1 MKVLIV
7 DDEAAYLQL
16 LGDLLKDAGCTI
28 SCAADGKQAREILSQ
43 EEVDLIISDVNMPT
57 LDGVRLHSFVRE
69 VTEARAT
76 PFVFISGVDDSQSY
90 VIDSNVDYF
99 VSKKDPIQGIVA
111 LVSKLKSQIEM
122 SRQRKASAE

>member
-7 DDEAAYLQL
+7 DDEAAYLEL
-16 LGDLLKDAGCTI
+16 LGDLLKGIGCTV
-28 SCAADGKQAREILSQ
+28 SYAADGKQAREILNQ

-76 PFVFISGVDDSQSY
+76 PFIFISGLDDSQSF
-90 VIDSNVDYF
+90 VLDSNVDYF

-111 LVSKLKSQIEM
+111 LVKKLKKELEVNGKQ
-122 SRQRKASAE
+122 